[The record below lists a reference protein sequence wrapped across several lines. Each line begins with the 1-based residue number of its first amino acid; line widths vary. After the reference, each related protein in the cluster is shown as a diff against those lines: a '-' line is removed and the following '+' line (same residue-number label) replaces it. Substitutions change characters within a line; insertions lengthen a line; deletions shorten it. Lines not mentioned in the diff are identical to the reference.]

1 MAVEISTNNS
11 AKNQPN
17 IFLNRNYPF
26 LGLGIFAI
34 IITLS
39 YFFIIMP
46 KLNQV
51 RQQKGSQLPMIQ
63 TELKALADYFNQSDA
78 LAAFIKNYN
87 AIHQAD
93 VNKVNYILP
102 AEAKIPELIAQLE
115 ALAVKNGFK
124 VASLDISSKEAEK
137 KSHGEEVEV
146 QAAGDT
152 GLKMLN
158 IGLSINGGDYFILK
172 QFLQDIEDHLRL
184 LDVMSINFQSVEE
197 EGKYLLN
204 IQTYYL
210 P

>member
-39 YFFIIMP
+39 YFFMIMP
-46 KLNQV
+46 KLSQV
-51 RQQKGSQLPMIQ
+51 KQQKGSQLPMVQ
-63 TELKALADYFNQSDA
+63 AELKALADYFNQSDV
-78 LAAFIKNYN
+78 LAVFIKNYN
-87 AIHQAD
+87 TTHQTDINKAD
-93 VNKVNYILP
+93 YILP

-115 ALAVKNGFK
+115 ALAFKNGFK

-137 KSHGEEVEV
+137 ESRGEAEV
-146 QAAGDT
+146 QATSDT
-152 GLKMLN
+152 GLKMLS
-158 IGLSINGGDYFILK
+158 IGLGVSGGDYFSLK
-172 QFLQDIEDHLRL
+172 QFLQDTEDHLRL
-184 LDVMSINFQSVEE
+184 MDVMSINFQST
-197 EGKYLLN
+197 EGEGTYLLN